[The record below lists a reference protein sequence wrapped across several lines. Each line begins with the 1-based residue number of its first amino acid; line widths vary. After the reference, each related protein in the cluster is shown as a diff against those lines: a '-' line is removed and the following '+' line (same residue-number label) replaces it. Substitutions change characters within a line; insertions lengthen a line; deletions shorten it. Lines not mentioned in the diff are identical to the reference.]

1 MLVNQLRRI
10 VPTSWKRAAT
20 DHNFWFRARVNLLA
34 KPLYAGIGSI
44 LAFHRVCP
52 QATRPRLGFNKDLE
66 VTPELLEETIKF
78 CKTKGYDLVS
88 LDQAYEILKS
98 GKSAN
103 KFVVFTLDDGY
114 LDNYT
119 NALPIFKKHNVPFTV
134 YVATCFPDREAILWW
149 YVLEELLWDRD
160 EVEVELENKVIRYDC
175 STRAKK
181 ERVFEI
187 LAGHLTFAQDE
198 AALRAILRNY
208 SFDFSSHVREL
219 ALSWKQ
225 ITQMAKDPL
234 ITIGAHS
241 SRHLAL
247 SKLSLEEVKAEVS
260 GSKLEVEKKIGK
272 PAQHFAYPYGGK
284 QAAGA
289 REFQIVK
296 ECGFK
301 TATTTRTG
309 NIFPSHKDNLE
320 CLPRIPVH
328 GSELQKNIDY
338 LSLWVD
344 GLIPCHENSFQRV
357 MTV

>member
-1 MLVNQLRRI
+1 M
-10 VPTSWKRAAT
+10 SWKRAAT
-20 DHNFWFRARVNLLA
+20 DHDFWFRARVNLLA
-34 KPLYAGIGSI
+34 KPMYAGIGSI

-52 QATRPRLGFNKDLE
+52 RPERARLGFNKDLE
-66 VTPELLEETIKF
+66 VTPELLEETIRF
-78 CKTKGYDLVS
+78 CKDKGYDLVS
-88 LDQAYEILKS
+88 LDQAYQTLKT
-98 GKSAN
+98 GKSAK

-119 NALPIFKKHNVPFTV
+119 NALPIFKKHNVPFTI

-149 YVLEELLWDRD
+149 YVLEELLWERD
-160 EVEVELENKVIRYDC
+160 ELEVELENTVVRYDC
-175 STRAKK
+175 STRAQK
-181 ERVFEI
+181 EQVFEI
-187 LAGHLTFAQDE
+187 LVGYLTFAKDE
-198 AALRAILRNY
+198 AELRTILRDY
-208 SFDFSSHVREL
+208 SPDLYSHVREL
-219 ALSWKQ
+219 ALSWDQ
-225 ITQMAKDPL
+225 IAQMAKDPL

-247 SKLSLEEVKAEVS
+247 SKLTLEEVKAEVS
-260 GSKLEVEKKIGK
+260 GSKVAVEKKIGR
-272 PAQHFAYPYGGK
+272 PVQHFAYPYGGK

-309 NIFPSHKDNLE
+309 NIFSSHKENLQ

-328 GSELQKNIDY
+328 ETELNKNIEY
-338 LSLWVD
+338 LSLWMD